1 MARLRDLI
9 SRSLSVVLS
18 LSLVG
23 MPMRAAPV
31 PVFGTIVSADRAHVG
46 SAAASVGTTVLAG
59 DNLNTEELGSI
70 QVRAG
75 AARLL
80 LSASSRVTWGVET
93 GAPAATLH
101 GGTATFSTADSKA
114 FALRM
119 ATAVIRPKGD
129 EATIGMVTF
138 LNPKELTVQ
147 CSRGTLILAVEDDTL
162 EILAGTAAHV
172 ILDPDPGMGAAA
184 AKDPKNAWGSNQQ
197 PKKSGKNRF
206 IFFWI
211 FGGVALATWLG
222 IHFAMESPEK
232 P

>member
-1 MARLRDLI
+1 MARLRDI
-9 SRSLSVVLS
+9 LSILSIALS
-18 LSLVG
+18 LALAGLPIQAASVPAFG
-23 MPMRAAPV
+23 M
-31 PVFGTIVSADRAHVG
+31 IVSADRAHVG
-46 SAAASVGTTVLAG
+46 TAVASVGTTVLAG
-59 DNLNTEELGSI
+59 DSLNTEELGSI

-80 LSASSRVTWGVET
+80 LSASSRVTWGAEA
-93 GAPAATLH
+93 GGPAATLNA
-101 GGTATFSTADSKA
+101 GTATFFTVESA

-129 EATIGMVTF
+129 EATIGSVTY

-147 CSRGTLILAVEDDTL
+147 CTRGTLVLAVEDDTL

-172 ILDPDPGMGAAA
+172 ILDPDPSMAAAA

-211 FGGVALATWLG
+211 FGGAALATWLG
-222 IHFAMESPEK
+222 IHFAMESPDK